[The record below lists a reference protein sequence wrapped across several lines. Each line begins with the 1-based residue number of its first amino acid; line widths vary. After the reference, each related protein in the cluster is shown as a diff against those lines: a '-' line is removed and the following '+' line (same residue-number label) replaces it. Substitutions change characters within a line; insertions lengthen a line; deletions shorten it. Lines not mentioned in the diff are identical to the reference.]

1 MTSVVGGELKWEDLF
16 LLLLLS
22 KVAEYFGSCESV
34 KSALNTVII
43 YGLRSRM
50 GISRV
55 IGFS

>member
-16 LLLLLS
+16 LLQLS
-22 KVAEYFGSCESV
+22 KVAEYFVSCESV

-50 GISRV
+50 GMSRV